1 MSREIA
7 LKRYKKKMG
16 HSYTLGAA
24 PTIELL
30 KRAPEHV
37 IKVILSKRIDDD
49 ANIGVIHGICNKW
62 NIPIEVNEKAINR
75 LSDKGN
81 CFVVG
86 VFGKFVKKVGKN
98 NSHVVLVNPSNM
110 GNLGTIIRTCVGFG
124 INNLVLITPCVDIF
138 NPKVIRAS
146 MGAIFNLNFS
156 HYDSFDEYL
165 MEYGDRDIYTLM
177 LKGATEISK
186 LDKDK
191 DKKFSLVFGNEATG
205 LDDSFL
211 EVGKSVLIK
220 HNDSID
226 SLNLPIA
233 VGIAIYAFL
242 H

>member
-1 MSREIA
+1 MD
-7 LKRYKKKMG
+7 

-37 IKVILSKRIDDD
+37 IKIILSKRIDDD
-49 ANIGVIHGICNKW
+49 ADIGIIYKICNKW

-81 CFVVG
+81 CFVIG
-86 VFGKFVKKVGKN
+86 VFEKFIKKVDKD
-98 NSHVVLVNPSNM
+98 NSHIVLVNPSNM

-124 INNLVLITPCVDIF
+124 LNNLVMITPCVDIF
-138 NPKVIRAS
+138 NPKVVRAS

-156 HYDSFDEYL
+156 HYDSFDKYL
-165 MEYGDRDIYTLM
+165 EEYGDREIYTLM

-186 LDKDK
+186 LKRDK

-211 EVGKSVLIK
+211 EIGESILIK
-220 HNDSID
+220 HNDTID